1 MRIVKFRGPD
11 VLIKQQNLLQRQ
23 TETKQINIDTFKMD
37 RWTDG
42 KTTKLNQRTMKR
54 LKIDRAKE

>member
-1 MRIVKFRGPD
+1 
-11 VLIKQQNLLQRQ
+11 
-23 TETKQINIDTFKMD
+23 MD

-54 LKIDRAKE
+54 LKIDRAKEGNSSSVSINFASEEDPARTEYVEPSNFYIFV